1 MKSPFS
7 LPDEIPDF
15 LETCQP
21 DNRVTRCIQVTG
33 SHSDLCP
40 VCWSVSGV
48 PLFAYK
54 KTRGTSPIPLGAMTK
69 INVVRRL
76 RRSWWNGSGGDG
88 CGCCWV
94 GLEKKTF
101 PPFGVPGLVFMI
113 SRISIINS
121 HRFQIIQPA
130 WSIPQSHH
138 ITATL
143 GIYIY
148 HSSREFMCKSKLSP
162 CLATQFRVLSCP
174 FGFF

>member
-21 DNRVTRCIQVTG
+21 GNRCVTQCIQVTG

-69 INVVRRL
+69 INVVRVKKIL
-76 RRSWWNGSGGDG
+76 VEWEWWWWLWMLLSWTWKKNVSPIWNSGIGFHD
-88 CGCCWV
+88 
-94 GLEKKTF
+94 LN
-101 PPFGVPGLVFMI
+101 
-113 SRISIINS
+113 SRISNINS

-143 GIYIY
+143 IHRG
-148 HSSREFMCKSKLSP
+148 S
-162 CLATQFRVLSCP
+162 SCP
-174 FGFF
+174 SQNYPHV